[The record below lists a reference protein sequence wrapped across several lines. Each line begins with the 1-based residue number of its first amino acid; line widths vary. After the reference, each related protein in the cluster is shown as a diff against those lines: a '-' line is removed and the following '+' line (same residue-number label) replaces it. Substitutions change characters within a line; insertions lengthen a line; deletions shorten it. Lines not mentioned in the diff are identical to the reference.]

1 MPSTAGR
8 GHTREIESPFV
19 RLART
24 LDGIEPAETP
34 IDLTVGEPRHAMP
47 DFVAERLGEA
57 VPAFSKYPPIRGSD
71 DLRGAIAEWI
81 ARRYPG
87 TAAHIEADRHI
98 LPLNGSREGLFS
110 AIFPALE
117 RKPVADP
124 AILIPNPFYH
134 SYAAAAVAGVEPVFL
149 RAAPETGFLPELDA
163 APAALLARTVAMYLS
178 SPSNPQGAVASAD
191 YLKAAIE
198 TARRHDFMLFAD
210 ECYSEVYA
218 DAPPPGALEA
228 ALEGHGDLANVAVF
242 QSLSKR
248 SNLAGLRSGFC
259 AGDPAYMADFARLRN
274 LIAPQVPLP
283 VQHVSAAVW
292 RDEAHVEASRALYR
306 EKFDAADAVL
316 AGRYGHRRP
325 EGGFFLWLDMSAHGG
340 GEAAAQTLWKDAGV
354 KVLPG
359 AYLAKDGPDGANPG
373 ADFVRVALVQDVAVT
388 EQALARMVATLG

>member
-1 MPSTAGR
+1 MPSKPGP
-8 GHTREIESPFV
+8 GQTREIESPFV

-24 LDGIEPAETP
+24 LEGIEPAETP
-34 IDLTVGEPRHAMP
+34 IDLTIGEPRHAMP

-57 VPAFSKYPPIRGSD
+57 VPTFSKYPPIRGTD
-71 DLRGAIAEWI
+71 DLRAAIAAWI
-81 ARRYPG
+81 AGRYPG
-87 TAAHIEADRHI
+87 TGGQVDPDRHI

-149 RAAPETGFLPELDA
+149 RASAETGFLPELDA
-163 APAALLARTVAMYLS
+163 APADLLDRTVAMYLS
-178 SPSNPQGAVASAD
+178 SPSNPQGAVAGTD
-191 YLKAAIE
+191 YLKAVIGIAK
-198 TARRHDFMLFAD
+198 RHDFMLLAD

-228 ALEGHGDLANVAVF
+228 AIEGHGDLANVVAF

-259 AGDPAYMADFARLRN
+259 AGDPAYMAEFARLRN

-306 EKFDAADAVL
+306 EKFDAADTVL

-373 ADFVRVALVQDVAVT
+373 TDFVRVALVQDVAIT
-388 EQALARMVATLG
+388 ADALKRIVGTLG